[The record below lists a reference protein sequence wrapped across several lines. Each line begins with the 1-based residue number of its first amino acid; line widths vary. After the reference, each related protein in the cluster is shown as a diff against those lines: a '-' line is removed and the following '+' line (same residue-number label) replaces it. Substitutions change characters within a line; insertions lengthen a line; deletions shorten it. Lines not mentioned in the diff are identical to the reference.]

1 LLLSRRERGCY
12 FWTYRDWMDVT
23 EPLSPWA
30 KEAQI
35 ITLQMLP
42 QQCVVWTPRQ
52 LRLPHGGVT
61 H

>member
-1 LLLSRRERGCY
+1 
-12 FWTYRDWMDVT
+12 MDVT